1 MNKLFQP
8 IIVGYWNEDTM
19 TLMEKCFMLKL
30 NLISRMV
37 FGFQVSY
44 ATSGHYSTVFQ
55 RYFHFVRSYR
65 VRFGTG
71 TIGNLVTKIRLNSHF
86 QFWIIDLHMFDMQ
99 KRGEQFKIIIWIG
112 LGDRQKLSMTSSFSH
127 QTMIVSQI
135 NLDAPM
141 SLISMGLILTISK
154 DWLRTLV

>member
-1 MNKLFQP
+1 
-8 IIVGYWNEDTM
+8 
-19 TLMEKCFMLKL
+19 
-30 NLISRMV
+30 
-37 FGFQVSY
+37 
-44 ATSGHYSTVFQ
+44 
-55 RYFHFVRSYR
+55 
-65 VRFGTG
+65 
-71 TIGNLVTKIRLNSHF
+71 
-86 QFWIIDLHMFDMQ
+86 MFDMQ